1 MPQQILIV
9 TPGGLEHGGGIGRVV
24 GYFLDAW
31 RSMNEAPGYSVIDS
45 RGAGH
50 VALSPFHLAICLLR
64 IAIQALRH
72 PIVHV
77 HVAGRG
83 STLRK
88 LVVVAWCRTLGLDV
102 VLHLHDY
109 NYRRYLLDQPSWLR
123 RRIQAMFRSA
133 QRVLVLGR
141 SDAEL
146 VETMLGVPGD
156 RIVVMH
162 NAVPKPTLPSAPDS
176 DPLHL
181 LFLGRLSERKG
192 VHDLIAAFAEPAF
205 AGLRW
210 RATLAG
216 DGDIE
221 RFRDLARAA
230 GVISHLTFTGWL
242 DRPGT
247 DRLLADAQILV
258 LPSYEEGMAMSVLEG
273 LANGLCV
280 VCTPVGALAEVIE
293 DGRSGLLCKPGDV
306 PLLATTLARVLTDSD
321 LRRRLRAGA
330 RARHRA
336 AFDIEPY
343 AHQLIEIFRQ
353 LDPRPKDSV
362 EARKSIPPA

>member
-1 MPQQILIV
+1 MPQHILIV

-24 GYFLDAW
+24 GYFLAAW
-31 RSMNEAPGYSVIDS
+31 RSITDAPGYTVIDS

-50 VALSPFHLAICLLR
+50 VALSPFHLAICLFR
-64 IAIQALRH
+64 IAAHVRRH
-72 PIVHV
+72 PIVHI

-88 LVVVAWCRTLGLDV
+88 LVVAAWCRSLGLDI

-109 NYRRYLLDQPSWLR
+109 NYRRYLLDQPHWLR
-123 RRIQAMFRSA
+123 HLIQAMFQSA
-133 QRVLVLGR
+133 RRVLVLGR

-146 VETMLGVPGD
+146 IETLLGVPRD

-162 NAVPKPTLPSAPDS
+162 NAVPKPTTTPAEDS
-176 DPLHL
+176 DPLHI

-192 VHDLIAAFAEPAF
+192 VHDLIAAFAEPAL
-205 AGLRW
+205 AGLSW

-216 DGDIE
+216 DGNVE
-221 RFRDLARAA
+221 HFRDLARSA
-230 GVISHLTFTGWL
+230 GVTARLTFTGWL

-280 VCTPVGALAEVIE
+280 VCTPVGALSEVIE
-293 DGRSGLLCKPGDV
+293 NERSGLLCEPSDV
-306 PLLATTLARVLTDSD
+306 PLLAATLARVLTDAV

-330 RARHRA
+330 RTRHRD
-336 AFDIEPY
+336 AFDIDRY
-343 AHQLIEIFRQ
+343 ARQLIEIFRQ
-353 LDPRPKDSV
+353 LDPGRRDREDTP
-362 EARKSIPPA
+362 EPAPRT

>member
-1 MPQQILIV
+1 MSQQILIV

-31 RSMNEAPGYSVIDS
+31 RFIADAPGYTVIDS

-50 VALSPFHLAICLLR
+50 VAFSPFHLAICLLR
-64 IAIQALRH
+64 IATHVRRH
-72 PIVHV
+72 PIVHI

-88 LVVVAWCRTLGLDV
+88 LVVAAWCRSLRLDI

-123 RRIQAMFRSA
+123 HLIQAMFQSA
-133 QRVLVLGR
+133 RRVLVLGR

-146 VETMLGVPGD
+146 IESMLGVPGD
-156 RIVVMH
+156 RVVVMH
-162 NAVPKPTLPSAPDS
+162 NAVPKPTTASAADS
-176 DPLHL
+176 DPLHI

-192 VHDLIAAFAEPAF
+192 VHDLIAAFAEPAL
-205 AGLRW
+205 AGLSW

-216 DGDIE
+216 DGDVE
-221 RFRDLARAA
+221 RFRDLARSA
-230 GVISHLTFTGWL
+230 GVISRLSFTGWL

-247 DRLLADAQILV
+247 DRLLAEAQILV

-306 PLLATTLARVLTDSD
+306 PLLATTLARVLTDAD

-336 AFDIEPY
+336 AFDIEQY
-343 AHQLIEIFRQ
+343 ARQLIKIFRQ
-353 LDPRPKDSV
+353 LDQRRQDRSDAPEPAPR
-362 EARKSIPPA
+362 A